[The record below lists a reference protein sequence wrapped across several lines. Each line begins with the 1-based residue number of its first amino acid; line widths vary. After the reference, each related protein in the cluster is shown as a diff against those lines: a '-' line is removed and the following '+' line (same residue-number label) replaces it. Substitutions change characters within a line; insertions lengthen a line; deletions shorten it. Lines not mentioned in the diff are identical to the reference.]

1 MRRVILIL
9 TGLSLPSQ
17 TLAQSDC
24 YSAGFG
30 PYGAQVP
37 AWMLVMN
44 KPVVK
49 SLKLQDRPI
58 LLKKGLELAVQE
70 YAIVPKTGYLS
81 APVSLADDKGKP
93 LANAVPLDAGSPI
106 TTWRGA
112 DGERLCSIGWK
123 SGPLGGGFGHYR
135 WVCFEDKDRDGRID
149 LAWLPRTKNLGLSFK
164 RFDMPVTPQVR
175 LLDQPGPGAT
185 LVDAKGPLDS
195 YAAFRRIVL
204 SSLKGKEIKLKYW
217 GAGLAGTEITVP
229 LDQPKTIK
237 LGGIE
242 INLARDSARMWVIST
257 SGDFESQQMTAICN
271 GASWMIGS
279 FDSRVMFGFPD
290 W

>member
-1 MRRVILIL
+1 MRQAFLIL
-9 TGLSLPSQ
+9 AAVSLPTQ
-17 TLAQSDC
+17 ALAQSDC
-24 YSAGFG
+24 HSAGFG

-49 SLKLQDRPI
+49 SLKLQDRPA

-70 YAIVPKTGYLS
+70 YAIVPKTRYLGG
-81 APVSLADDKGKP
+81 PISLVDDKGKT
-93 LANAVPLDAGSPI
+93 LANAVPLEAGAPI
-106 TTWRGA
+106 TAWLGV

-149 LAWLPRTKNLGLSFK
+149 QAWLPRTKNLGLSFK
-164 RFDMPVTPQVR
+164 RFDMPVSPQVA
-175 LLDQPGPGAT
+175 LLDQPPEGAA
-185 LVDAKGPLDS
+185 VASAKGPLDAYS
-195 YAAFRRIVL
+195 AFRRIQL
-204 SSLKGKEIKLKYW
+204 SALKGKEIKLKYW

-229 LDQPKTIK
+229 LDQAKVIK

-242 INLARDSARMWVIST
+242 INLARNAANMWVISA
-257 SGDFESQQMTAICN
+257 SGDFEPQTMTPICN
-271 GASWMIGS
+271 SSGWMIGS
-279 FDSRVMFGFPD
+279 FDSRVMFSFPD